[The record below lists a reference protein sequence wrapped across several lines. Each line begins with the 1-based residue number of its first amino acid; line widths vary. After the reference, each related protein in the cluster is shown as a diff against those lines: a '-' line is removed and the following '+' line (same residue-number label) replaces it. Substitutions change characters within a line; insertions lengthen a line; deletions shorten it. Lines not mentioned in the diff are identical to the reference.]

1 MKRAPKWVMALSI
14 CAIAGVA
21 LVVWFSTGLLKC
33 KYSESSPTYSPGQKF
48 YTQMRFTL
56 CEDHAKS
63 HAHLIM
69 GATGKP
75 DKYVLLDLGP
85 SIGVLNLSWH
95 EGPELHVQ
103 VPASAI
109 TRRYG
114 PYEDLPRV
122 VVTNP

>member
-1 MKRAPKWVMALSI
+1 M
-14 CAIAGVA
+14 
-21 LVVWFSTGLLKC
+21 
-33 KYSESSPTYSPGQKF
+33 Q
-48 YTQMRFTL
+48 FTL
-56 CEDHAKS
+56 CQDHAKS

-75 DKYVLLDLGP
+75 DKKYVLLDLGP
-85 SIGVLNLSWH
+85 SIGLLNLSWH

-103 VPASAI
+103 VLESAI
-109 TRRYG
+109 TKRYG